1 MIFIL
6 IFLLTVITTRI
17 IQVYL
22 FIKQVSKK
30 CDIYDWR
37 CVDENPMLMFEII
50 EHDYF
55 IRSEWS
61 AYNFLF
67 LKGPSPLHMFLS
79 LKSLTIE
86 NIYNETAVA
95 KLNRH
100 EIN

>member
-1 MIFIL
+1 MIIILIPFIL
-6 IFLLTVITTRI
+6 FIAVRG
-17 IQVYL
+17 IQLYL
-22 FIKQVSKK
+22 FIKQVSKR

-67 LKGPSPLHMFLS
+67 LKGPSPLRMFLS

-86 NIYNETAVA
+86 NIYNETAVT